1 MNRIKKEYL
10 KKRKVYVQEQ
20 NARYGE
26 ASLRRGLCA
35 LQGLRE
41 RDLYACSGRDNCCPI
56 SDTPG
61 GPCFCNLE
69 GVDITEQ
76 PLENLIGEF
85 PFVFPDGKYTTGL
98 FLVDIRADVWGT
110 LSVSVCAGIPSRLA
124 GGTTVYH
131 FKKGAGMFTLKKAV
145 DELTF

>member
-10 KKRKVYVQEQ
+10 KKRKIYVKEQ
-20 NARYGE
+20 KARYGE

-41 RDLYACSGRDNCCPI
+41 RDAYACSGRDYCCPVLDT
-56 SDTPG
+56 SDS
-61 GPCFCNLE
+61 PCFCNLE

-98 FLVDIRADVWGT
+98 FLVDIRADAWES
-110 LSVSVCAGIPSRLA
+110 LSVSVCTGIPSSRA

-131 FKKGAGMFTLKKAV
+131 FKKDAEMFILKKAV
-145 DELTF
+145 DELMF